1 MFRRFLLKLFL
12 IVGFYQL
19 CCGECL
25 VKMPN
30 KKELQQLFAK
40 WQLESF
46 VGLTGIIKEWAE
58 QELAPQALEK
68 SKYQW
73 LAVYQER
80 YQGSASTVNLALQQ
94 TETSLNAVIDE
105 ILEDNPRARKKLL
118 TFRKEVSS
126 KVEASSKKS
135 KCSIS

>member
-46 VGLTGIIKEWAE
+46 VGSTEIIKEWAE

-68 SKYQW
+68 SKYLW
-73 LAVYQER
+73 LAVYQEQ
-80 YQGSASTVNLALQQ
+80 YQGSTSTVNLALQQ